1 MPSSPLKIVFAGT
14 PEFAAE
20 ALTALV
26 NSEHHVIAVYTQ
38 PDRPA
43 GRGRKL
49 KASPVKEVAEQQAI
63 PVFQPQTLKNE
74 DDQQQLRELNPDVM
88 IVAAYGLLLP
98 QSVLDIPK
106 MGCLNI
112 HASLLP
118 RWRGAAP
125 IQRAILAG
133 DTESGITIMQMNAG
147 LDTGDILS
155 MTTCPIETN
164 ETGGS
169 LHDKLATIGASSL
182 LSTLDNLLAG
192 NITPVKQDDSQAT
205 YAHKLDKQ
213 EARLNWN
220 QSAIQLDRQIRAFNP
235 WPVAF
240 FMVDDQSVRVWNA
253 EVIYETQASSIDTSS
268 KPGTV
273 LRADKKGI
281 EIACG
286 ENTLRLLQLQPPG
299 KKAMDVSS
307 FLNGRSDWLTQGK
320 QLPSESA

>member
-1 MPSSPLKIVFAGT
+1 MSNSPLKIVFAGT

-20 ALTALV
+20 ALTTLV

-182 LSTLDNLLAG
+182 LSTLNNLLAG

-240 FMVDDQSVRVWNA
+240 FMVNDQSVRVWNA
-253 EVIYETQASSIDTSS
+253 EVIYETQTSSIDTSS

-307 FLNGRSDWLTQGK
+307 FLNGRSDWLTPGK